1 MKTTHLLLLIG
12 MALFSMIFSCT
23 NAPAPAQDAAE
34 TELAAPYTAD
44 GDQVVIPTFE
54 IEVSS
59 SEAAA
64 KTLGNQKE
72 TIIVAAYFS
81 GIPTDEKDMDDV
93 GMLPVLNKEIE
104 LSGDQRVAR
113 FEGLKFPRTIYE
125 KLKDKDIELLINVF
139 SGRKSSEDN
148 LLDCGLL
155 QVTAGQLKDKRFTL
169 GCKLIGEPVES
180 GTGPIACYA
189 LPEARSAP
197 DVLPSLLVECSESG
211 EMSFAGQPVADYDA
225 LKKVLSAALTD
236 WKKNGATAFPGISV
250 SGCMMGASGEIRTL
264 YEELTAEM
272 GKR

>member
-1 MKTTHLLLLIG
+1 MKTTQLLLLIG
-12 MALFSMIFSCT
+12 MAIISMLSSCK
-23 NAPAPAQDAAE
+23 NAPNQANTSTE

-81 GIPTDEKDMDDV
+81 GTPSDEKDMDEM

-104 LSGDQRVAR
+104 LSGGQRVAR
-113 FEGLKFPRTIYE
+113 FDGLKFPRTIYE

-155 QVTAGQLKDKRFTL
+155 QITASQLKDKRFTL
-169 GCKLIGEPVES
+169 GCKLIEEPAGS
-180 GTGPIACYA
+180 ADGPIACYA
-189 LPEARSAP
+189 LPEAGSAP
-197 DVLPSLLVECSESG
+197 DALPSLLVECSERG
-211 EMSFAGQPVADYDA
+211 EISFAGNPVADFEA
-225 LKKVLSAALTD
+225 LKSVLRAALVD
-236 WKKNGATAFPGISV
+236 WKKNGGTAMPGITV

-264 YEELTAEM
+264 YEELVAEM
-272 GKR
+272 SK

>member
-1 MKTTHLLLLIG
+1 MKTTHLSFIIG
-12 MALFSMIFSCT
+12 MALFPMMFSCT
-23 NAPAPAQDAAE
+23 NAPAPAQTAAE

-54 IEVSS
+54 IDVSS

-81 GIPTDEKDMDDV
+81 GIPSDEKDMDEI

-104 LSGDQRVAR
+104 LSGGQRVAR

-155 QVTAGQLKDKRFTL
+155 QITASQLKDKRFTL
-169 GCKLIGEPVES
+169 GCKLIEEPAES
-180 GTGPIACYA
+180 VAGPIACYA
-189 LPEARSAP
+189 LPEAGSAP
-197 DVLPSLLVECSESG
+197 DAMPSLLVECSERG
-211 EMSFAGQPVADYDA
+211 DMSFAGQPVADFAA
-225 LKKVLSAALTD
+225 LKTVLSAALAD
-236 WKKNGATAFPGISV
+236 WKKTGAPALPGISV

-272 GKR
+272 GKQ